1 MTPEQFMEL
10 LRKKHSQLYSAI
22 HVTLP
27 IKIGVKAKN
36 FFTDCF
42 RRGQSPTG
50 QTWPVT
56 KRQLSGS
63 KSAASGYGPLL
74 SGRTH
79 LMRSIE
85 SHPGDANVT
94 ITNPLLYAV
103 VHNDGFDGT
112 VSIPQH
118 TRNLSLS
125 NKRKG
130 KKTDGKTST
139 VIKAHSRHMHIPQRQ
154 FIGPSP
160 QLNDVIKKELEDA
173 INNIFKND

>member
-10 LRKKHSQLYSAI
+10 MKKKQEQLHAAI
-22 HVTLP
+22 HVTIP

-50 QTWPVT
+50 QTWQVT
-56 KRQLSGS
+56 KRQLSGG
-63 KSAASGYGPLL
+63 KSADSQRGPLL
-74 SGRTH
+74 SRRMH

-85 SHPGDANVT
+85 NHPGDASVT
-94 ITNPLLYAV
+94 ITNPVPYAE
-103 VHNDGFDGT
+103 VHNEGFDGT

-130 KKTDGKTST
+130 KKKTEGKTST
-139 VIKAHSRHMHIPQRQ
+139 TVKAHSRHMRIPQRQ

-160 QLNDVIKKELEDA
+160 RIDEIVKKELEDT
-173 INNIFKND
+173 INNIFKN